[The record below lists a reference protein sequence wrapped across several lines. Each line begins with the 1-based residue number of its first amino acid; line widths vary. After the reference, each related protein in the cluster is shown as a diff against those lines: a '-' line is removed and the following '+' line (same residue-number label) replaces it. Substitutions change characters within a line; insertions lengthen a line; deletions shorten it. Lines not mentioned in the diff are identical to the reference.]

1 MFSATGSQSPTGPC
15 TGRPFF
21 MNLIHLV
28 KNYTIFVGQFKAIYC
43 FVFFSTEYAKYFE
56 IIQLNV
62 FKGSLAL
69 FFGYL
74 RSLEVNGI
82 RIAYFIAEPKV
93 RNLNPII
100 SLNSF

>member
-1 MFSATGSQSPTGPC
+1 MD
-15 TGRPFF
+15 
-21 MNLIHLV
+21 LILFTLSCWLKNTQFLLV
-28 KNYTIFVGQFKAIYC
+28 SSKAIYC
-43 FVFFSTEYAKYFE
+43 FVFSTEYAKYFE